1 MFTAEKF
8 MIWFDGWNLCC
19 ELWTRT
25 PKSYGPKQE
34 KIGLGPY
41 SFGLFS
47 KNRVVNRIMIILDW
61 NLIIVDL
68 DFGLEP
74 KSLRIF
80 QDLRIS
86 ILKWFKIIS
95 FSTDDANVAE
105 DDPVILNRTR
115 RGGETEIPAHKIFS
129 TLFEI

>member
-1 MFTAEKF
+1 MFTGEKF
-8 MIWFDGWNLCC
+8 MIWFDGWDLCC
-19 ELWTRT
+19 ELWTGT
-25 PKSYGPKQE
+25 PKSYRPKQE

>member
-1 MFTAEKF
+1 M
-8 MIWFDGWNLCC
+8 
-19 ELWTRT
+19 
-25 PKSYGPKQE
+25 
-34 KIGLGPY
+34 
-41 SFGLFS
+41 
-47 KNRVVNRIMIILDW
+47 
-61 NLIIVDL
+61 DL

-129 TLFEI
+129 TLLKI